1 MRCTHCGAMIPDDML
16 YCPECHMEVQIVPDY
31 NPLEDVLAQ
40 EVKGSIEDATR
51 QIRTDDIRRYRRD
64 GTREYSNSTRVLN
77 QGELDEIRA
86 RRNAVAR
93 QGRQP
98 GRAASGP
105 SRQPGADSRYQ
116 TGRTS
121 TGSVRQGSRSSTG
134 PMRQT
139 GRNTGSMRQTGRMAT
154 GSMRQ
159 STGSLRQERNEAEER
174 RRQQIA
180 RKKRL
185 AKKRRQRA
193 LIIVLVLLILAGVL
207 GFVFY
212 QNSYTGQIRKGNQA
226 LVTNDYTQA
235 ENYFNKAISKNDKRA
250 EAYTGLSKVYSQ
262 QDDLEGAE
270 AVFMTAISSQPS
282 NVELYQAAIDF
293 YVETKQLL
301 KISELLDGCEDD
313 SVLLGVK
320 SYVSE
325 EPEFSLEEGTYP
337 EVQEVSLSSAG
348 EAIYYTTD
356 GSEPDTSSTKYQ
368 DPILLEEGTTTIKA
382 ISVNKK
388 KIPSLTAS
396 RVYNVDI
403 PVEDAPAV
411 TPSTGQ
417 YDTATQITINVPEG
431 YTAYYTM
438 DGTDPSAASAKY
450 EGPIDMPE
458 GQTMFCAVLVS
469 KSGKTTQI
477 TKRNY
482 VLELPE

>member
-64 GTREYSNSTRVLN
+64 GTREYSNSTRVLS
-77 QGELDEIRA
+77 QGEMDEIRA
-86 RRNAVAR
+86 RRNEAMR
-93 QGRQP
+93 QGRQS
-98 GRAASGP
+98 GRSTAGLARQSG
-105 SRQPGADSRYQ
+105 SDSRYQ

-121 TGSVRQGSRSSTG
+121 TGS
-134 PMRQT
+134 MRQT
-139 GRNTGSMRQTGRMAT
+139 GRNTTGSMRQTGRNTTSMRQTGRMST

-159 STGSLRQERNEAEER
+159 NTGAMRQERNEAEER

-193 LIIVLVLLILAGVL
+193 LIIVLVLLILAGIL
-207 GFVFY
+207 GFVLY
-212 QNSYTGQIRKGNQA
+212 QNSYEGQVRKGNQA
-226 LVTNDYTQA
+226 LLTSDYTMA
-235 ENYFNKAISKNDKRA
+235 ENYFNKAISKNNKKA
-250 EAYTGLSKVYSQ
+250 EAYTGLSKTYSQ

-270 AVFMTAISSQPS
+270 AVFLTAISSQPS
-282 NVELYQAAIDF
+282 NVELYKAAIDF
-293 YVETKQLL
+293 YVDSKQLL
-301 KISELLDGCEDD
+301 KISELLDACEDD
-313 SVLLGVK
+313 DVLLGVK

-337 EVQEVSLSSAG
+337 EVQEVSLGSGG
-348 EAIYYTTD
+348 ETIYYTTD
-356 GSEPDTSSTKYQ
+356 GSEPDTSSTKYEE
-368 DPILLEEGTTTIKA
+368 PILLEEGTTTIKA

-388 KIPSLTAS
+388 KVPSLTAVK
-396 RVYNVDI
+396 VYTVDI

-438 DGTDPSAASAKY
+438 DGTDPGTTSDKY
-450 EGPIDMPE
+450 EGPIDMPA

-469 KSGKTTQI
+469 KSGKMTQI

>member
-1 MRCTHCGAMIPDDML
+1 MRCTHCGAMIPDEL
-16 YCPECHMEVQIVPDY
+16 IYCPECGMEVQIVPDY

-86 RRNAVAR
+86 RRNAAAR

-98 GRAASGP
+98 SRAASGP

-159 STGSLRQERNEAEER
+159 STGSMRQERNEAEER

-212 QNSYTGQIRKGNQA
+212 QNSYTGQIRKGN
-226 LVTNDYTQA
+226 
-235 ENYFNKAISKNDKRA
+235 
-250 EAYTGLSKVYSQ
+250 
-262 QDDLEGAE
+262 
-270 AVFMTAISSQPS
+270 
-282 NVELYQAAIDF
+282 
-293 YVETKQLL
+293 
-301 KISELLDGCEDD
+301 
-313 SVLLGVK
+313 LGW
-320 SYVSE
+320 
-325 EPEFSLEEGTYP
+325 
-337 EVQEVSLSSAG
+337 
-348 EAIYYTTD
+348 
-356 GSEPDTSSTKYQ
+356 
-368 DPILLEEGTTTIKA
+368 
-382 ISVNKK
+382 
-388 KIPSLTAS
+388 
-396 RVYNVDI
+396 
-403 PVEDAPAV
+403 
-411 TPSTGQ
+411 
-417 YDTATQITINVPEG
+417 
-431 YTAYYTM
+431 
-438 DGTDPSAASAKY
+438 
-450 EGPIDMPE
+450 
-458 GQTMFCAVLVS
+458 
-469 KSGKTTQI
+469 
-477 TKRNY
+477 
-482 VLELPE
+482 

>member
-1 MRCTHCGAMIPDDML
+1 MIPDDML

-121 TGSVRQGSRSSTG
+121 TGSV
-134 PMRQT
+134 RQT

>member
-86 RRNAVAR
+86 RRNAAAR

-159 STGSLRQERNEAEER
+159 STGSMRQERNEAEER

-180 RKKRL
+180 RKK
-185 AKKRRQRA
+185 Q
-193 LIIVLVLLILAGVL
+193 
-207 GFVFY
+207 
-212 QNSYTGQIRKGNQA
+212 
-226 LVTNDYTQA
+226 
-235 ENYFNKAISKNDKRA
+235 
-250 EAYTGLSKVYSQ
+250 
-262 QDDLEGAE
+262 
-270 AVFMTAISSQPS
+270 
-282 NVELYQAAIDF
+282 
-293 YVETKQLL
+293 
-301 KISELLDGCEDD
+301 
-313 SVLLGVK
+313 
-320 SYVSE
+320 
-325 EPEFSLEEGTYP
+325 
-337 EVQEVSLSSAG
+337 
-348 EAIYYTTD
+348 
-356 GSEPDTSSTKYQ
+356 
-368 DPILLEEGTTTIKA
+368 
-382 ISVNKK
+382 
-388 KIPSLTAS
+388 
-396 RVYNVDI
+396 
-403 PVEDAPAV
+403 
-411 TPSTGQ
+411 
-417 YDTATQITINVPEG
+417 
-431 YTAYYTM
+431 
-438 DGTDPSAASAKY
+438 
-450 EGPIDMPE
+450 
-458 GQTMFCAVLVS
+458 
-469 KSGKTTQI
+469 
-477 TKRNY
+477 
-482 VLELPE
+482 